1 VKRHL
6 RSIHPLALVAL
17 ASLAGGCKREGR
29 APGERWSD
37 AEMLVEGT
45 RFLDDPGFRRAT
57 LVSSL
62 SNPNNTYSRQR
73 LTGYGLVTMGWDL
86 LPVWNPKSVVVTAG
100 MARDARAGKAP
111 SIPADTPP
119 LWDGK
124 RPATMAAWVA
134 LGREVF
140 FRYPL
145 RAEPIVE
152 WGLAHPDAA
161 ERAGVRPAD
170 DGGYPGLVAFVD
182 VDGRSRVGISC
193 AVCHANVAEAA
204 LVVGEARRSFDY
216 GMLRIAYHRDTGT
229 SLDTTFAH
237 RLRSWGPGRAD
248 VTEDDDEDPVAI
260 PDLWG
265 LRYQTFLTQ
274 AGTIRHTGPAA
285 LAIRQET
292 QLLTSNHQ
300 RVRPPRELAF
310 ALTTFLYALAPP
322 PKMEGP
328 VDSEQ
333 ARAGKS
339 LFERH
344 CQNCHSN
351 EAGGGDVISVNRID
365 TDHALANGAARGTGH
380 YRPPALVRVGAAAP
394 YFHDGSV
401 AKLQDVLAPERL
413 MSTFVGGFL
422 GPGPVRGHRYGTTL
436 PLSDRAALVSYL
448 QTL

>member
-1 VKRHL
+1 MGF
-6 RSIHPLALVAL
+6 AAL
-17 ASLAGGCKREGR
+17 AAFATECKRAGASWMGR
-29 APGERWSD
+29 GADE
-37 AEMLVEGT
+37 EMLAEGA
-45 RFLDDPGFRRAT
+45 RFLDDPGFRRAA
-57 LVSSL
+57 LVASL

-73 LTGYGLVTMGWDL
+73 LTGYGLVTAGWDL
-86 LPVWNPKSVVVTAG
+86 LPVWNPRSLVVTAE

-111 SIPADTPP
+111 TIPANTPP
-119 LWDGK
+119 LWDGT
-124 RPATMAAWVA
+124 RPATMPDWVA

-161 ERAGVRPAD
+161 NRAGVRAAAD
-170 DGGYPGLVAFVD
+170 GTYPGLVAFVD
-182 VDGRSRVGISC
+182 VDGRSRVGITC
-193 AVCHANVAEAA
+193 AVCHANLESGQ

-216 GMLRIAYHRDTGT
+216 GLLRIAYHEDTGT
-229 SLDTTFAH
+229 PLETTFAH
-237 RLRSWGPGRAD
+237 RLHSWGPGRAD

-265 LRYQTFLTQ
+265 LRQQTFLTQ
-274 AGTIRHTGPAA
+274 AGTIRQNGPTA

-310 ALTTFLYALAPP
+310 ALAMTLYALTPP
-322 PKMEGP
+322 PKTQTLGDP
-328 VDSEQ
+328 AQ
-333 ARAGKS
+333 ARAGES

-344 CQNCHSN
+344 CQKCHSN
-351 EAGGGDVISVNRID
+351 AAGGGDVIPVDRVD

-380 YRPPALVRVGAAAP
+380 YRPPALVRVGSAAP

-401 AKLQDVLAPERL
+401 ATLEDVLAPERL
-413 MSTFVGGFL
+413 TAAFAGGFL

-436 PLSDRAALVSYL
+436 SSSDRAALVAYL
-448 QTL
+448 RTL